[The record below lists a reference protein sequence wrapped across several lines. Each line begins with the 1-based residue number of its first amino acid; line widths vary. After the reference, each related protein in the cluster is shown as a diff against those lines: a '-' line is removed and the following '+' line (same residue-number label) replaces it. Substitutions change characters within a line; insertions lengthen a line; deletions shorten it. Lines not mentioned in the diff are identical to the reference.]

1 MIAIAQINP
10 GPAVYR
16 ENYADHL
23 AALLEATTFRS
34 KGDRTRF
41 RLKQAAARVLE
52 EAGYNELK
60 VADICAAAEV
70 ALGTF
75 YVYFKDKN
83 EIAIE
88 VVLDFLQHLYRQA
101 VQVGRGQGE
110 YEAILKTNRFFVAA
124 YQENPGLMR
133 CLVQLQSQLPEF
145 QAAWRPL
152 HHKWVEIL
160 ARSIERRGNY
170 AADMPA
176 NALAVAHALESM
188 VFQFLYTLLVSRE
201 SVLERQEAADSEE
214 IAEMLSILWY
224 RAVYGRD
231 PVRGEGAIS
240 GQPAS
245 DRRKTD

>member
-1 MIAIAQINP
+1 MTAITQTKPRPTASC
-10 GPAVYR
+10 
-16 ENYADHL
+16 EKFADHL
-23 AALLEATTFRS
+23 AALLQATTFKS
-34 KGDRTRF
+34 KGDRTKF

-52 EAGYNELK
+52 EVGYNELK

-88 VVLDFLQHLYRQA
+88 VVLDFVQHLYRQA
-101 VQVGRGQGE
+101 VQVGRGQEE
-110 YEAILKTNRFFVAA
+110 YEAILRTNRFFVAA
-124 YQENPGLMR
+124 YEMNPGLMR

-145 QAAWRPL
+145 QTAWRPL

-170 AADMPA
+170 PADMPG

-188 VFQFLYTLLVSRE
+188 VFQFLYTLLVSQE
-201 SVLERQEAADSEE
+201 SVLEGPEAADSEE

-224 RAVYGRD
+224 RSVYCRD
-231 PVRGEGAIS
+231 PFS
-240 GQPAS
+240 AS
-245 DRRKTD
+245 DRRKAK

>member
-1 MIAIAQINP
+1 IAIAQINP

-124 YQENPGLMR
+124 Y
-133 CLVQLQSQLPEF
+133 
-145 QAAWRPL
+145 
-152 HHKWVEIL
+152 
-160 ARSIERRGNY
+160 
-170 AADMPA
+170 
-176 NALAVAHALESM
+176 
-188 VFQFLYTLLVSRE
+188 
-201 SVLERQEAADSEE
+201 
-214 IAEMLSILWY
+214 EM
-224 RAVYGRD
+224 
-231 PVRGEGAIS
+231 
-240 GQPAS
+240 
-245 DRRKTD
+245 